1 MDLTQAKAVI
11 TGGASGLGFATAE
24 RIITA
29 GGQVVLMDINEEQ
42 GDVRAT
48 ELGDRAMFVRTDV
61 SDEANVK
68 ASIQSASEFMG
79 GITLAVNCAG
89 IATAGRTLGR
99 EGTWP
104 SDNFNRVIQIN
115 LVGSYNVTKEAAA
128 VMQLNDPNADGER
141 GVVISTASVAAFEGQ
156 IGQAAYSASK
166 GGIVGM
172 MLPLAREF
180 AQFGIRVN
188 TIAPGIFLTPMMAGM
203 PEEVQESL
211 GRQIPFPP
219 RLGRPEEYADTT
231 VGARPAREARS
242 RLTGAQ
248 RQPKGCKKSH
258 SRECSYKVN
267 VARWAALLH
276 VRVVRSATAFR
287 DCPDDILFR
296 VFDVAGF
303 AVHAVCRADLE
314 YLFAT
319 FLHDLIHPGRAISL
333 RWFVIL
339 RQIE

>member
-1 MDLTQAKAVI
+1 MDLANAKAVI

-24 RIITA
+24 RVIAA
-29 GGQVVLMDINEEQ
+29 GGTVVLLDVNEEQ
-42 GDVRAT
+42 GVARAAD
-48 ELGDRAMFVRTDV
+48 LGDRAQFIRTDV

-68 ASIQSASEFMG
+68 AAIQAANEFMS

-99 EGTWP
+99 DGPWP
-104 SDNFNRVIQIN
+104 SENFNRVIQVN

-128 VMQLNDPNADGER
+128 VMQLNDPNEEGER

-166 GGIVGM
+166 GGVVGM

-219 RLGRPEEYADTT
+219 RLGRPEEYADTAAFIYGNPVVNGET
-231 VGARPAREARS
+231 IRIDGAIRM
-242 RLTGAQ
+242 
-248 RQPKGCKKSH
+248 QPK
-258 SRECSYKVN
+258 
-267 VARWAALLH
+267 
-276 VRVVRSATAFR
+276 
-287 DCPDDILFR
+287 
-296 VFDVAGF
+296 
-303 AVHAVCRADLE
+303 
-314 YLFAT
+314 
-319 FLHDLIHPGRAISL
+319 
-333 RWFVIL
+333 
-339 RQIE
+339 